1 MMTIKEKDIDR
12 VKKLLNSTPKTLK
25 TLAKK
30 TGFSRNKVVRV
41 IDRLMYLPSLAVRY
55 TYTREGERG
64 CESVAYYV

>member
-1 MMTIKEKDIDR
+1 MMTIKEKDIER

-30 TGFSRNKVVRV
+30 TGFSRNKVVR
-41 IDRLMYLPSLAVRY
+41 IIERIYPSNFSMKYMMV
-55 TYTREGERG
+55 REGERG

>member
-30 TGFSRNKVVRV
+30 TGFSRNKVVRI
-41 IDRLMYLPSLAVRY
+41 IDRLSAKPDSGL
-55 TYTREGERG
+55 TYRMVREGERG